1 MTIKLSKEVEN
12 ALITGKAVVA
22 LESTIISHG
31 MPYPENVKTALMVE
45 SFIRERGAVPATI
58 AVIAGEIKVGL
69 TADEIDEL
77 GKKDD
82 VIKVSRRDLAY
93 VISQRKWG
101 GTTVA
106 ATMIIAK
113 RAGIKVFVTGGIGG
127 VHRGASETFDIS
139 ADLDELGKTNIAV
152 VSAGPK
158 AILDLNKTL
167 EYLETKG
174 VPIIGYQTTKM
185 PLFYTMSENEE
196 VLYRFEGASEIAA
209 YIKTHNKL
217 NLENGVLIFN
227 AISAEDALPYSE
239 VENAIDAAIK
249 EMKRAGISGKEETP
263 YLLSKVAEITE
274 GRSLKAN
281 ISLLLSNVT
290 LGVKIARALTK
301 NED

>member
-12 ALITGKAVVA
+12 ALANGKPIIA

-31 MPYPENVKTALMVE
+31 MPYPDNVKTALMVE
-45 SFIRERGAVPATI
+45 KFIRERGAVPATI
-58 AVIAGEIKVGL
+58 AVIAGEIRAGL

-77 GKKDD
+77 GKKKD
-82 VIKVSRRDLAY
+82 VVKVSRRDLAY
-93 VISQRKWG
+93 VVSQKRWG

-127 VHRGASETFDIS
+127 VHRGASDTFDIS

-185 PLFYTMSENEE
+185 PLFYTMSESEE
-196 VLYRFEGASEIAA
+196 VLYRFEEASDIAT
-209 YIKTHNKL
+209 YIKAHNQL

-227 AISAEDALPYSE
+227 AISAEDALPYTE
-239 VENAIDAAIK
+239 VENAIDQAIR

-263 YLLSKVAEITE
+263 YLLSKVAEITK

-281 ISLLLSNVT
+281 ISLLLSNVA
-290 LGVKIARALTK
+290 LGVEIAKALTN
-301 NED
+301 NEN